1 MKTSTLLRALVTC
14 SFLFTVSLSRAQTSL
29 CPTDLNDDGITDGLD
44 YAIFSPQFGISCPG
58 GGTPC
63 PTDFNNDGVTDV
75 NDFIIFAAKYGQRDH
90 VLIFGISTA
99 TFSSGYVDVPLTIS
113 SDANISSFDFAM
125 RFNLAKLTY
134 DSVISVPFPS
144 NLGMGYY
151 NPTDLF
157 LRYTSSILSMYYP
170 NDTQL
175 LVIRFTTSSG
185 SLSNSDF
192 SSINAILNGTSCGYI
207 LK

>member
-1 MKTSTLLRALVTC
+1 MKTTMIRRVLVLG
-14 SFLFTVSLSRAQTSL
+14 SILFTLGFSKAQTSL
-29 CPTDLNDDGITDGLD
+29 CPTDLNNDGITDGLD
-44 YAIFSPQFGISCPG
+44 YAIFSPQFGTSCPG
-58 GGTPC
+58 GGSPC

-90 VLIFGISTA
+90 VLIFGVSTA

-134 DSVISVPFPS
+134 DSVVAVPFPS